1 MSCGDAPINITSSAG
16 TCELKCEYSF
26 DYKDSNVVLTNEG
39 NYLKFNYDLGSS
51 PQVKYNAED
60 YNPRE
65 VRLYIPSIHKYQG
78 RAADAELIIVH
89 SSGSKNLIVSV
100 PITQSRTTSRT
111 TKFLD
116 QVANYVASFTPSS
129 GDTAS
134 MGNAVW
140 NLNDWVPE
148 KPYFSY
154 SGSAPYSPCA
164 GGFDYVVFNIYEAAT
179 IHPDALSKLK
189 KHVSSSGIGTKNNT
203 FYNST
208 GPARQGLDSVA
219 DDDIYISCQPTGTSD
234 DQEVVGGQQRKQPT
248 NFFAEA
254 ADYVVKGDLL
264 NSPVTVAI
272 ASALVMVLVY
282 KVGTMTFGRKR
293 SQ

>member
-1 MSCGDAPINITSSAG
+1 MSCGDAPIDITSPAG
-16 TCELKCEYSF
+16 TCELKCEYNF
-26 DYKDSNVVLTNEG
+26 DYKDSNVVITNSG
-39 NYLKFNYDLGSS
+39 NHLKLSYDLGSS

-65 VRLYIPSIHKYQG
+65 VRLYVPSIHRYQG
-78 RAADAELIIVH
+78 QHADAELVIVH

-100 PITQSRTTSRT
+100 PITQSRTQSRT

-116 QVANYVASFTPSS
+116 QVANYVANFTPNS

-148 KPYFSY
+148 KPYYSY

-164 GGFDYVVFNIYEAAT
+164 GGFDYVVFNRYDAAT
-179 IHPDALSKLK
+179 IRPDTLAKLK
-189 KHVSSSGIGTKNNT
+189 KSVASSGIGTKPNT

-208 GPARQGLDSVA
+208 GPARQGLDSIGE
-219 DDDIYISCQPTGTSD
+219 DDIYISCQPTGTSE
-234 DQEVVGGQQRKQPT
+234 DQEVVGGAKEKPT
-248 NFFAEA
+248 NFFAET
-254 ADYVVKGDLL
+254 ADYVIKADLL
-264 NSPVTVAI
+264 RSPVTAAI
-272 ASALVMVLVY
+272 ASALIMVLVY

-293 SQ
+293 GQ